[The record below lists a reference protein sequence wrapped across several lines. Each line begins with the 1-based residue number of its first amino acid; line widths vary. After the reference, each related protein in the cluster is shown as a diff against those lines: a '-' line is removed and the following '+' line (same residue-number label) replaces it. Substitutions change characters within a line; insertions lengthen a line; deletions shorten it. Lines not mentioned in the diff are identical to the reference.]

1 MSFFI
6 YEEDSMNITISD
18 AEKKVLFE
26 LVKLTLNTAVL
37 EKRRLSDADIPP
49 LPKGILQ
56 EKMGAFVTYHIN
68 SIPKKHAI
76 NSDNE
81 GICDNSQ
88 KCASEHQDEHDS
100 QKELRGCIG
109 MMQAQYPLWVTIV
122 NMAYS
127 AAMEDTRFL
136 PISEKELPYIDFDI
150 TVLGPFSVCPRKEDI
165 ILGKHGIMLEAHGRQ
180 SVFLPQVPLEQG
192 WNLQE
197 TFEQLCRKAGLS
209 TTTWQEENTVFY
221 WYEGIVLH

>member
-1 MSFFI
+1 
-6 YEEDSMNITISD
+6 MNITISD

-26 LVKLTLNTAVL
+26 LVKLTLSTAVL
-37 EKRRLSDADIPP
+37 EKRRLSDADIPS
-49 LPKGILQ
+49 LPTGILQ
-56 EKMGAFVTYHIN
+56 EKMGAFVTYFLNPQEEKEEAKEPQNKEVEKNHPI
-68 SIPKKHAI
+68 
-76 NSDNE
+76 E
-81 GICDNSQ
+81 
-88 KCASEHQDEHDS
+88 
-100 QKELRGCIG
+100 KELRGCIG

-136 PISEKELPYIDFDI
+136 PIFEKELPYIDFDI
-150 TVLGPFSVCPRKEDI
+150 TILGPFSVCPRKEDI
-165 ILGKHGIMLEAHGRQ
+165 VLGKHGIMLEAHGRQ

-197 TFEQLCRKAGLS
+197 TFEQLCRKAGLP
-209 TTTWQEENTVFY
+209 TITWQEESTVFY